1 MLRIGSFTQIF
12 VKNNNANQE
21 MAMPASLPLMAVHDV
36 VTGGC
41 HLFALILKVLN
52 DTQEPWQTPKNRKN
66 RS

>member
-41 HLFALILKVLN
+41 HLFAN
-52 DTQEPWQTPKNRKN
+52 PKSFKRYTRTMAN
-66 RS
+66 S